1 MYACWNQTNNSKF
14 QQRHDKSTKS
24 CVFSILGESKANNQY
39 HQIKSMFVNITI
51 SYIGLEQRIE
61 YYQAPLFVA
70 LMATNGRR
78 IIIIA
83 LIYSRGTVS
92 RI

>member
-1 MYACWNQTNNSKF
+1 
-14 QQRHDKSTKS
+14 
-24 CVFSILGESKANNQY
+24 
-39 HQIKSMFVNITI
+39 MFVNITI